1 MNFADYIG
9 SEVKPTA
16 PSLKW
21 WIEHKAKPV
30 PIAGTAKLA
39 IPRFESLRIYPKP
52 PVEEALK
59 WARKFASDGVKH
71 RRIAGLVA
79 KKINRSQKRAAVYI
93 DDFLRGL
100 QAK

>member
-9 SEVKPTA
+9 SEEKPTA
-16 PSLKW
+16 KSLSW
-21 WIEHKAKPV
+21 WIEHRAKPI
-30 PIAGTAKLA
+30 PIAGSAKMA
-39 IPRFESLRIYPKP
+39 IPKFMTKRIYPKP

-59 WARKFASDGVKH
+59 WAKKFIADGAKH
-71 RRIAGLVA
+71 RRVAGLVG

-93 DDFLRGL
+93 DEYLRSL